1 VRKELWRESAL
12 DLASFEDG
20 KLAQACMMV
29 VSHRHSQYVLDHT
42 FAGNYTGSRAC
53 IPNDTSLLAVILQ
66 ALLFFLPG
74 WVVSVKRPTSG
85 THATMTARDTT
96 AAAAAEWDPD
106 LRGLVDDHTSETV
119 GSSCSSRAAA
129 VFDKGTRLF
138 TFYSIPK
145 VKFALALS
153 SHIGYVLLLCLVLV
167 IETETGSQSGHGGLS
182 KNIMWANWMRHQAE
196 LSADLNA
203 LEVLLWVWTFSRLLG
218 ELHEIPWDKVAK
230 DGLGEGLRLY
240 IRDNWNK
247 LDLTNS
253 ALVFTVMGMRLYT
266 IYGPTDSEG
275 YSEIGNLA
283 ETFGPRVR
291 LGYALVVVLTFTR
304 TLQFLRYFES
314 IGVLIIILGF
324 MVTDVIS
331 FFAFIVV
338 FSFGFGVAFAVLLPG
353 ASYTQP
359 AYHVLDGSPLWQPFW
374 GLFGDFDLEA
384 MEETTPFSAGD
395 INFAAPVL
403 LWVYMFLTTIMLINL
418 LIAQMSDT
426 YARVSDE
433 GTERWQ
439 FQRAQLILEYKDNK
453 TPVPQPLNILWEA
466 TYVPYLLI
474 SQLRRA
480 CGWRVSPMSVQPGF
494 KLVPDQDKQGEIERA
509 EGEALKRALAARRVR
524 ESSEID
530 AKVAVVGAQVKKLED
545 SNNARFEALQGSID
559 KVLKEIKETI
569 KDTSWQTRKAPLP
582 PTTH

>member
-1 VRKELWRESAL
+1 
-12 DLASFEDG
+12 
-20 KLAQACMMV
+20 
-29 VSHRHSQYVLDHT
+29 
-42 FAGNYTGSRAC
+42 
-53 IPNDTSLLAVILQ
+53 
-66 ALLFFLPG
+66 
-74 WVVSVKRPTSG
+74 
-85 THATMTARDTT
+85 
-96 AAAAAEWDPD
+96 
-106 LRGLVDDHTSETV
+106 
-119 GSSCSSRAAA
+119 
-129 VFDKGTRLF
+129 
-138 TFYSIPK
+138 
-145 VKFALALS
+145 
-153 SHIGYVLLLCLVLV
+153 
-167 IETETGSQSGHGGLS
+167 
-182 KNIMWANWMRHQAE
+182 
-196 LSADLNA
+196 
-203 LEVLLWVWTFSRLLG
+203 
-218 ELHEIPWDKVAK
+218 
-230 DGLGEGLRLY
+230 
-240 IRDNWNK
+240 
-247 LDLTNS
+247 
-253 ALVFTVMGMRLYT
+253 MRLYT

-291 LGYALVVVLTFTR
+291 LGYALVVLLTFTR

-353 ASYTQP
+353 ASYAQP

-453 TPVPQPLNILWEA
+453 TPVPQPLNLLWEA
-466 TYVPYLLI
+466 TYVPDLLI

-480 CGWRVSPMSVQPGF
+480 CDWRAPPKSIQPGF
-494 KLVPDQDKQGEIERA
+494 KLVPDQDKQSEIERS

-559 KVLKEIKETI
+559 KVLKDIKETI
-569 KDTSWQTRKAPLP
+569 KETSWQTRKAPLP
-582 PTTH
+582 PTAH